1 MKHIQV
7 PKAVI
12 FLSCLSM
19 VIVTTSILFNIV
31 LPKQVSGAQSDDW
44 QPLSTL
50 VEPEKLL
57 QIVTDNT
64 APSADRRAI
73 SQSAI
78 GVIEGDLLVVDFSTA
93 TLCGR
98 GGCVIAAYRVSTGEQ
113 LLFTYATQP
122 AGKPIVELI
131 ERSGAEL
138 PCLLIAPPI
147 NTPAQGLSLDTLC
160 YRNGEWVTEGS

>member
-12 FLSCLSM
+12 VLSCLSM

-31 LPKQVSGAQSDDW
+31 LPKQVSGAQNDDW

-50 VEPEKLL
+50 LEPEKLL

-73 SQSAI
+73 SQSAV
-78 GVIEGDLLVVDFSTA
+78 GAIEGDLLVVDFNSSS
-93 TLCGR
+93 LCGR
-98 GGCVIAAYRVSTGEQ
+98 GGCAIAAYRVSTGEQ

-122 AGKPIVELI
+122 AGEPIVELT
-131 ERSGAEL
+131 ERSGVEL

-147 NTPAQGLSLDTLC
+147 NTPTQGTTRDTLC
-160 YRNGEWVTEGS
+160 YRDDEWVTEGL

>member
-1 MKHIQV
+1 MKHTQV

-19 VIVTTSILFNIV
+19 VIVTASILLNIV
-31 LPKQVSGAQSDDW
+31 LPGQVSGAQSDDW

-64 APSADRRAI
+64 APSADRQAI
-73 SQSAI
+73 SRAAVGI
-78 GVIEGDLLVVDFSTA
+78 IEGDLLVVDFNSP

-98 GGCVIAAYRVSTGEQ
+98 GGCAIAAYRVSTGEQ

-122 AGKPIVELI
+122 AGEPIVELTD
-131 ERSGAEL
+131 RSGVEL
-138 PCLLIAPPI
+138 PCLLIAPPV
-147 NTPAQGLSLDTLC
+147 NAPAQGITRDTLC
-160 YRNGEWVTEGS
+160 YQDGEWATEGS